1 VQLNETS
8 LMMSRT
14 RIAITPGRPPPNQ
27 RLSRDPGAAR
37 RANGWAERGRLSSV
51 AGPAVP
57 NAHGDY
63 RGTIDGSDRRRQHR
77 YYGGAP
83 MASPAD
89 ASTAAIRLPKE
100 ILRVMAQDSS
110 TPLLGNP

>member
-1 VQLNETS
+1 
-8 LMMSRT
+8 MMSRT
-14 RIAITPGRPPPNQ
+14 RIAINPPAAP
-27 RLSRDPGAAR
+27 LPTSGLLAILAAAR
-37 RANGWAERGRLSSV
+37 RANSWAERGRLSSV
-51 AGPAVP
+51 AGPAVLK
-57 NAHGDY
+57 AHSDY
-63 RGTIDGSDRRRQHR
+63 RGTVDGSNRRRQHR

-83 MASPAD
+83 MACPAD